1 MTKYPGLNVPVAN
14 LVKNLLAI
22 QETRIQSLGWDD
34 PLEKGMVTHSSI
46 FAWRIPREKE
56 VWWATVHRVSNS
68 QTRLSNYTL
77 FLMIYNVGLISG
89 VQQRDSDIFSFSYSF
104 QLWL

>member
-1 MTKYPGLNVPVAN
+1 
-14 LVKNLLAI
+14 
-22 QETRIQSLGWDD
+22 
-34 PLEKGMVTHSSI
+34 MVTHSSI

-68 QTRLSNYTL
+68 QTRLSDYTL

-89 VQQRDSDIFSFSYSF
+89 VQQRDSDMFSFSYSF